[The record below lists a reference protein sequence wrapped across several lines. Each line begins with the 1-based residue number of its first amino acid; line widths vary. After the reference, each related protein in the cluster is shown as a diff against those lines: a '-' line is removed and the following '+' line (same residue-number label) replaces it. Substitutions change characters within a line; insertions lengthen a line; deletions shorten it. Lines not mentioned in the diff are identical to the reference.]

1 MFDIRIYQLNQLLR
15 AWENDCHVT
24 VNTISTTD
32 QLERDYD
39 ISQQTTDQIESELLI
54 DPSITMLPTDQ
65 ANASPAT
72 DTVLHIDQH
81 TTLLPTN
88 LTDASPSTDTV
99 LPVDQHTTLLPTN
112 LTDASPSTDTVL
124 PVDQH
129 TTLLPTSPTDAST
142 DVALPIHH
150 PTTLLSPNALPKTVP
165 PFNQPKILLTD
176 HTSGIKLPPTI
187 NGRGRPKGS
196 DLTHYTVDTN
206 INNKW
211 CIQITV

>member
-1 MFDIRIYQLNQLLR
+1 M
-15 AWENDCHVT
+15 T

-99 LPVDQHTTLLPTN
+99 LPVDQHTIFLYKIMTLKP
-112 LTDASPSTDTVL
+112 PIF
-124 PVDQH
+124 PVSSV
-129 TTLLPTSPTDAST
+129 T
-142 DVALPIHH
+142 
-150 PTTLLSPNALPKTVP
+150 
-165 PFNQPKILLTD
+165 
-176 HTSGIKLPPTI
+176 
-187 NGRGRPKGS
+187 
-196 DLTHYTVDTN
+196 
-206 INNKW
+206 
-211 CIQITV
+211 